1 MSRAEVDADIAD
13 GVATLTLHR
22 PPRNA
27 LTPAFADAIVAALD
41 CCDANPQVRAV
52 VLIGH
57 GSSFSAG
64 ADLGSGPAALRDLIA
79 ADGGDLPGYQEP
91 AGRVTAAIARLDV
104 PVVAAVNGDAVGGG
118 ATIALAADLRFAA
131 DTARF
136 AFPFTRLGVCPE
148 GASTYYLPRLVGPG
162 VAADWLLSGRLV
174 DAAEALRCGLVSRVL
189 PAGDVLPAALAWA
202 GELVAR
208 TSPAA
213 VARTRAL
220 LRAAPPTPVAASVA
234 ESAAIVELAA
244 GPDCPEGISAFLQ
257 RRPPRFA
264 ARSTVTPAREGGAAR

>member
-1 MSRAEVDADIAD
+1 MSRNGIVESIVG
-13 GVATLTLHR
+13 GVATLTLDR

-27 LTPAFADAIVAALD
+27 LTSAFADAAAAALRR
-41 CCDANPQVRAV
+41 CDADPQVRVV
-52 VLIGH
+52 VLT
-57 GSSFSAG
+57 GSGATFSAG
-64 ADLGSGPAALRDLIA
+64 ADLGDGPGSLRDLIA
-79 ADGGDLPGYQEP
+79 ADGGDRPGYQEP
-91 AGRVTAAIARLDV
+91 AGRVTAAIARLGV

-148 GASTYYLPRLVGPG
+148 GASTYYLPRLVGAG

-174 DAAEALRCGLVSRVL
+174 DAAEALRCGLVARVL
-189 PAGDVLPAALAWA
+189 PAAEVLPAALAWA
-202 GELVAR
+202 AALVAR

-213 VARTRAL
+213 VARTRSL
-220 LRAAPPTPVAASVA
+220 LRAAPATAEAASVA
-234 ESAAIVELAA
+234 ESAAIVQLAG
-244 GPDCPEGISAFLQ
+244 GPDCPEGISAFLE

-264 ARSTVTPAREGGAAR
+264 PRSTVTPAVEGSAVR